1 MASFSSQEMLRLEK
15 GGLVC
20 QEFTGTGRSRTT
32 FERCAAG
39 RAVKYSIGDKGRMQH
54 RVDYI
59 RPAMFWTAKFR
70 LFPFTGA

>member
-15 GGLVC
+15 RGLVC
-20 QEFTGTGRSRTT
+20 QEFTGTGRTT

-39 RAVKYSIGDKGRMQH
+39 RAVRYSIGDKGRMQH

-59 RPAMFWTAKFR
+59 RTAMVWTAKFR
-70 LFPFTGA
+70 LFPFIGA